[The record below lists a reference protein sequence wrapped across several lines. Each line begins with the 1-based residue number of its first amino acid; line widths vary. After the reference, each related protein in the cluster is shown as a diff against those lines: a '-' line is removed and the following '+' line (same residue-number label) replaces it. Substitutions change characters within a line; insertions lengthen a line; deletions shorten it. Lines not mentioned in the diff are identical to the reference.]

1 MKLLHSR
8 YFRLTC
14 SEKLVLFL
22 APIHHSEFQVP
33 KNDQKGSFL
42 GKLHAGKDRQTK
54 IFSRTSKVD
63 NLGKLV

>member
-14 SEKLVLFL
+14 SQKLVLFL
-22 APIHHSEFQVP
+22 APFHYEFQVP

-42 GKLHAGKDRQTK
+42 GKLHGAGKDRLTDK
-54 IFSRTSKVD
+54 PKYSRE
-63 NLGKLV
+63 LQKL

>member
-14 SEKLVLFL
+14 SQKLVLFL
-22 APIHHSEFQVP
+22 APFHSEFQVP

-42 GKLHAGKDRQTK
+42 GKLHTGKDRLTDK
-54 IFSRTSKVD
+54 PKYSRE
-63 NLGKLV
+63 LQKL